1 MVRALNLLVLQVV
14 TTGQSQANPNS
25 LHRLAIYRLSI
36 ELVPSSCCR
45 RFHSFTMVTM
55 ISFMERLSSVC
66 IARRRAAMLG

>member
-1 MVRALNLLVLQVV
+1 MVRALNLLLLQVV

-45 RFHSFTMVTM
+45 RFHSFTMVTVREPKWSSLNWKLLIQM
-55 ISFMERLSSVC
+55 I
-66 IARRRAAMLG
+66 